1 MALAA
6 PTRIADLPALPL
18 WIHTPRL
25 TSGRTFLGACV
36 DEAREQGEHPW
47 DPARLY
53 REWVEQKLNAIQELV
68 SARPAARSRVP
79 SRKKTKVH
87 TLVDTL
93 DDLFQRTRGVP
104 PVSLSEVAVE
114 DMLIDRLKVT
124 EPGFVFKRTSLRTAL
139 KHVRS
144 RSAFV
149 RVVRSNKTNK

>member
-36 DEAREQGEHPW
+36 DEAREQREHPW